1 MGLSVPSKPE
11 DKDTFYAELVSRNR
25 GLIAPDLQSA
35 LRQTRFVIAGCG
47 STGGAVLMPLV
58 RTGAE
63 RLVLLDPGEYELN
76 NLNRQDAGLAD
87 IGRNKA
93 RACADRLL
101 AVNPH
106 CSIEVHEEGVDAGAI
121 SGILREGDLV
131 IDAIDVTTQDGIS
144 AKLALH
150 DAAVSNRLIVITAYD
165 IAATQFIEIFDYRR
179 IRTPLAGRIKNPAA
193 GPDAV
198 LRSLIPPLALPREIF
213 AVLLE
218 RRRDSNLGFPQ
229 LAMTSTFLGAMA
241 VEIVLRLLAGKS
253 VKSRIRVDLGDLVRP
268 ALRRA
273 AGRVRTKLELVD
285 LWVKM
290 R

>member
-1 MGLSVPSKPE
+1 VPPE
-11 DKDTFYAELVSRNR
+11 PEAHQAFYEELTSRNR
-25 GLIAPDLQSA
+25 GLISPDLQLA
-35 LRQTRFVIAGCG
+35 LRNVRFVVAGCG

-63 RLVLLDPGEYELN
+63 KLVLLDPGEYELN
-76 NLNRQDAGLAD
+76 NLNRQDASLAD
-87 IGRNKA
+87 INRNKA

-101 AVNPH
+101 AVNPY
-106 CSIEVHEEGVDAGAI
+106 CSIEVHEEGVEPVAI

-131 IDAIDVTTQDGIS
+131 FDAIDVTTQEGIL

-150 DAAVSNRLIVITAYD
+150 EAAVAKRLTVLTAYD

-179 IRTPLAGRIKNPAA
+179 LRQPLAGRIKNPAA
-193 GPDAV
+193 GPESV

-229 LAMTSTFLGAMA
+229 LAMTSTFLGALA
-241 VEIVLRLLAGKS
+241 VEIVLRLLAGKP
-253 VKSRIRVDLGDLVRP
+253 VKRRIRVDLGDLARP
-268 ALRRA
+268 SLRRA
-273 AGRVRTKLELVD
+273 AGNVRTKLELAE
-285 LWVKM
+285 LWMKM

>member
-1 MGLSVPSKPE
+1 VTPKAE
-11 DKDTFYAELVSRNR
+11 DHETFYAELTSRNR
-25 GLIAPDLQSA
+25 GLIAAELQTA
-35 LRQTRFVIAGCG
+35 LRKARFVIAGCG
-47 STGGAVLMPLV
+47 STGGSVLMPLV

-63 RLVLLDPGEYELN
+63 NLVLLDPGEYELN

-93 RACADRLL
+93 RASADRLL

-106 CSIEVHEEGVDAGAI
+106 ASIEVHEEGVRSAAI
-121 SGILREGDLV
+121 AAILRDNDLV
-131 IDAIDVTTQDGIS
+131 VDAIDVTTQDGID

-150 DAAVSNRLIVITAYD
+150 GAAVAKRLIVMTAYD
-165 IAATQFIEIFDYRR
+165 IAATQLIEIFDYRR
-179 IRTPLAGRIKNPAA
+179 LREPLAGRVKNPAA
-193 GPDAV
+193 GPEAV

-213 AVLLE
+213 SVLLE

-229 LAMTSTFLGAMA
+229 LAMTSTFLGALA
-241 VEIVLRLLAGKS
+241 VQIVLRLLAGKP
-253 VKSRIRVDLGDLVRP
+253 VKRRIRVDLGDLVRP
-268 ALRRA
+268 AFRRA
-273 AGRVRTKLELVD
+273 AGDVRTKLELVD

>member
-1 MGLSVPSKPE
+1 LSRKPE
-11 DKDTFYAELVSRNR
+11 DREAFYAELTSRNR
-25 GLIAPDLQSA
+25 GLIAPELQRS

-63 RLVLLDPGEYELN
+63 HLVLLDPGEYELN
-76 NLNRQDAGLAD
+76 NLNRQDATLAD

-106 CSIEVHEEGVDAGAI
+106 CSIEVHEEGVDPAAI
-121 SGILREGDLV
+121 SSLLHEGDLV
-131 IDAIDVTTQDGIS
+131 IDAIDVTTQDGIT

-150 DAAVSNRLIVITAYD
+150 DAALSMRLTAITAYD
-165 IAATQFIEIFDYRR
+165 IAATQFIEIFDYRKVR
-179 IRTPLAGRIKNPAA
+179 RPLAGRVKDPKA
-193 GPDAV
+193 GPQAV
-198 LRSLIPPLALPREIF
+198 LRNLVPPTVLPREIF
-213 AVLLE
+213 SVLLE
-218 RRRDSNLGFPQ
+218 RRHDPDGGFPQ
-229 LAMTSTFLGAMA
+229 LAMTSTFLGALA
-241 VEIVLRLLAGKS
+241 VEIVLRLLTGKP
-253 VKSRIRVDLGDLVRP
+253 VKRRIHVDLGDIARP
-268 ALRRA
+268 SVRRA
-273 AGRVRTKLELVD
+273 ADEVRTKLELVD

>member
-1 MGLSVPSKPE
+1 MPPKPE
-11 DKDTFYAELVSRNR
+11 DRDAFYSELTSRNH
-25 GLIAPDLQSA
+25 GLIAPEIQSA
-35 LRQTRFVIAGCG
+35 LRQKRFVVAGCG
-47 STGGAVLMPLV
+47 STGGAVLMPLL

-63 RLVLLDPGEYELN
+63 RFVLLDPGDYELN
-76 NLNRQDAGLAD
+76 NLNRQDASLTD

-101 AVNPH
+101 AVNPN
-106 CSIEVHEEGVDAGAI
+106 CSIEVHEEGAHAATI
-121 SGILREGDLV
+121 EGVLLENDLV

-150 DAAVSNRLIVITAYD
+150 EAAVSKRLVVMTAYD
-165 IAATQFIEIFDYRR
+165 IAATQFIEIFDYRSLR
-179 IRTPLAGRIKNPAA
+179 RPLAGRVKNPAV
-193 GPDAV
+193 GPEAV

-218 RRRDSNLGFPQ
+218 RRRDTNRGFPQ
-229 LAMTSTFLGAMA
+229 LAMTSTFLGALA
-241 VEIVLRLLAGKS
+241 VEIVLRLLAGKP
-253 VKSRIRVDLGDLVRP
+253 VKRRIRVDLGDLVRP
-268 ALRRA
+268 AFRRA
-273 AGRVRTKLELVD
+273 AGTMRTKLELVD